1 MKKPIICLLLAIVL
15 ILGTGCDLF
24 PYMGKEV
31 YFYEMAG
38 ENNDPSSYRLKHR
51 DGGHVIIMSRGR
63 GEEVLS
69 FREDAEKLIDHTE
82 FSLTLGDDPLDP
94 INDKTVDELGNTGWH
109 VVQSFTLPELSVGT
123 YTLIGVTEFLGEEE
137 GSRTNEVTLE
147 ISSFL
152 SF

>member
-15 ILGTGCDLF
+15 ILGIGCDLF

-38 ENNDPSSYRLKHR
+38 ENNDPSSYRLKRR
-51 DGGHVIIMSRGR
+51 DGGHIIIMSRGR
-63 GEEVLS
+63 GGFILEK
-69 FREDAEKLIDHTE
+69 EDAEDLIDNTV
-82 FSLTLGDDPLDP
+82 FSLTLDGAPLQP
-94 INDKTVDELGNTGWH
+94 IGEMTVDELGNTGWH
-109 VVQSFTLPELSVGT
+109 VVQNFTLPELSVGT
-123 YTLIGVTEFLGEEE
+123 YTLIGVTEFPNLEE

-147 ISSFL
+147 ISSFF